1 MISRRIGWL
10 LLGITLTAG
19 PAIAQQAAE
28 LSVITG
34 ATIID
39 GVTDIPLTGHALV
52 IGGNTIR
59 AVLAPEEPLP
69 AAAERIDMDGKFI
82 IPGLIDS
89 HVHWLDWMGEL
100 MINHGVTSV
109 VALENLSREQRSA
122 SHTSIS
128 SPRLFHSGDRP
139 PFGND
144 DTTEEIHAVI
154 AEWLEKEPDIAHFPT
169 HNEASARAYAI
180 AAAEAHRLGF
190 MIFGHAE
197 NAIESMNDG
206 HDVVEHV
213 WAFSQG
219 AMSSRELKAFQAGEH
234 LTWATFISGDW
245 KPLAKMIDEAVDKHV
260 YLNPTLVYEWGGLSK
275 DAGRREIEDYRLLS
289 DPDLV
294 YFPQNIARSLLAK
307 HRQIKNFSS
316 RYENMPYIEKLPA
329 ADRAEFEQGYRNVLE
344 FTRLFVE
351 AGGKIQA
358 GTDTITGGMP
368 GLGLHQEMQMLVE
381 AGLTPM
387 QALKSTTRWSAELL
401 EGKNGKRGPAPVGS
415 IEVGKR
421 ADLVILDADPLAD
434 IHNTRQIAAVM
445 KNGRWIEFGYSPEY
459 YTFTT
464 PSRSVAASTFA
475 PVISSVT
482 PSSVSAGRSNTR
494 VVLEGSGFQMTSL
507 VRVNDISVKTYFVSP
522 RRIEFDM
529 PARLMA
535 SPKPDPFRAPGPY
548 QQTAIVGYRSIDIHA
563 FNPPPEGGIS
573 NSVHLMVRPAG
584 TD

>member
-52 IGGNTIR
+52 IGGDTIR

-144 DTTEEIHAVI
+144 DTPEEIHAVI
-154 AEWLEKEPDIAHFPT
+154 AEWLENEPDIAHFPT

-213 WAFSQG
+213 WAFSQASDVEPRARRVSG
-219 AMSSRELKAFQAGEH
+219 RRAFDLGDIYQRRLETACQDDRRSRRQTRVSE
-234 LTWATFISGDW
+234 
-245 KPLAKMIDEAVDKHV
+245 P
-260 YLNPTLVYEWGGLSK
+260 
-275 DAGRREIEDYRLLS
+275 DAGLRMGR
-289 DPDLV
+289 P
-294 YFPQNIARSLLAK
+294 
-307 HRQIKNFSS
+307 
-316 RYENMPYIEKLPA
+316 
-329 ADRAEFEQGYRNVLE
+329 EQR
-344 FTRLFVE
+344 
-351 AGGKIQA
+351 
-358 GTDTITGGMP
+358 
-368 GLGLHQEMQMLVE
+368 
-381 AGLTPM
+381 
-387 QALKSTTRWSAELL
+387 
-401 EGKNGKRGPAPVGS
+401 RGPP
-415 IEVGKR
+415 
-421 ADLVILDADPLAD
+421 
-434 IHNTRQIAAVM
+434 
-445 KNGRWIEFGYSPEY
+445 
-459 YTFTT
+459 
-464 PSRSVAASTFA
+464 
-475 PVISSVT
+475 
-482 PSSVSAGRSNTR
+482 
-494 VVLEGSGFQMTSL
+494 
-507 VRVNDISVKTYFVSP
+507 
-522 RRIEFDM
+522 
-529 PARLMA
+529 
-535 SPKPDPFRAPGPY
+535 
-548 QQTAIVGYRSIDIHA
+548 
-563 FNPPPEGGIS
+563 
-573 NSVHLMVRPAG
+573 
-584 TD
+584 